1 MDRSIEIAAGFRY
14 VMQPSKSETIM
25 EQGVCSAMAWNK
37 LASSI
42 PGCVRLRVDRVDFVT
57 GFLRTALLRAVALG
71 AVVLRA
77 GVDLAI
83 VALGNKRGG
92 FKRGR

>member
-1 MDRSIEIAAGFRY
+1 
-14 VMQPSKSETIM
+14 M

-37 LASSI
+37 LESSI
-42 PGCVRLRVDRVDFVT
+42 PACVRLRVDRVDFVT
-57 GFLRTALLRAVALG
+57 GFLRVALLRAVALG

-92 FKRGR
+92 FKGGR